1 MDVNEAIYHRRA
13 TRHFSDRPVG
23 KAMVEELLRA
33 ATQAPSAL
41 NLQPWAFAVFHG
53 RALLQGLSQRAK
65 SHLVATLSPMFELH
79 PASQRY
85 SETDFNVFYDAGTLI
100 VIYATGRRFHPT
112 EDCCLAA
119 QNLMLAAH
127 GAGLATCPVG
137 FVRPWFDLPE
147 VKQEFGIPATCL
159 AVFPVAVGYAAEPPA
174 PVPRDEPDVVAWVW
188 REE

>member
-13 TRHFSDRPVG
+13 VRHFSDQPVG
-23 KAMVEELLRA
+23 KAAVRELLLA

-53 RALLQGLSQRAK
+53 RTLLEGISHRAK
-65 SHLVATLSPMFELH
+65 SHLVATLSPMFELNL
-79 PASQRY
+79 ASQRY
-85 SETDFNVFYDAGTLI
+85 TETDFDVFYGAGTLI

-127 GAGLATCPVG
+127 GAGLGTCPVG

-147 VKQEFGIPATCL
+147 VKREFGISEACC
-159 AVFPVAVGYAAEPPA
+159 AVFPVAVGYAVEPPKA
-174 PVPRDEPDVVAWVW
+174 VPRNEPEVVAWVW
-188 REE
+188 PEE